1 MKYPEIEI
9 GDPLL
14 NVLSTDVEEILKY
27 DYVSDKVLEDR
38 TIEQIR
44 DEYSF
49 DEIKDAFSEG
59 QIPPQ
64 LEFFLGGENDNFVHT
79 CNFLLFSKDNN
90 ESISFLS
97 SDIGKT

>member
-27 DYVSDKVLEDR
+27 DYVSDKVLEDK

-64 LEFFLGGENDNFVHT
+64 LEFFWVVKMIILSIPVTFYCLAKTTMN
-79 CNFLLFSKDNN
+79 LYLFYPQ
-90 ESISFLS
+90 
-97 SDIGKT
+97 T